1 MHNDPPP
8 QSAATAGPGGKPGA
22 GNDPASR
29 PRGRNWPLQTVDE
42 LPARCDVVVVGGGI
56 AGVSVLHHLA
66 AAGVDAALLERD
78 RVGGGATGAAVGVLS
93 PPLRQSYHE
102 IASRRGPEVAH
113 TLWRLADR
121 SISALAEALAAT
133 GEAADAELDLAGGHV
148 LAEPHTLH
156 EIEQSFQSLLDAGFP
171 VTWLDGAE
179 VRRRTAGRGFLGGFR
194 LAGGGSLNPAATAR
208 ILAGQAVAAGGLVA
222 EQAQVREIVRESGGL
237 VCRLRDG
244 RDVRAEMV
252 VYAVHTEARRF
263 SSLLGDEVVPIR
275 GQALAAEIVEG
286 SIPDGAWSTHWK
298 LNTWRRSP
306 AGRLHLGGWR
316 HDAWDRSYWKTR
328 PEVDE
333 TMQEALLAW
342 FRHAFPDVRL
352 KVTGRWSGIFG
363 WTADYM
369 PMVGPLPGLS
379 DELVVSG
386 FSGGG
391 LPFAFA
397 CGRMIADMVAGRDP
411 GPEAALFAP
420 RRFVG

>member
-1 MHNDPPP
+1 ME
-8 QSAATAGPGGKPGA
+8 
-22 GNDPASR
+22 
-29 PRGRNWPLQTVDE
+29 TVAE

-56 AGVSVLHHLA
+56 AGVSALHHLA
-66 AAGVDAALLERD
+66 AAGVDAVLLERD
-78 RVGGGATGAAVGVLS
+78 RVGGGATGTAVGVLS

-102 IASRRGPEVAH
+102 TASRRGPEVARMI
-113 TLWRLADR
+113 WRFAER
-121 SISALAEALAAT
+121 SISDLAHALSAR
-133 GEAADAELDLAGGHV
+133 GEAADGELDLAGGHV

-156 EIEQSFQSLLDAGFP
+156 EVERSFQSLAEAGFP
-171 VTWLDGAE
+171 VTWLEAAD
-179 VRRRTAGRGFLGGFR
+179 VRGQTGGRGFLGGFR
-194 LAGGGSLNPAATAR
+194 LAGGGALNPAATAR
-208 ILAGQAVAAGGLVA
+208 ILAGQAMAAGGLVA
-222 EQAQVREIVRESGGL
+222 EGAHVSEVARESGGL

-244 RDVRAEMV
+244 REVHAEMV

-275 GQALAAEIVEG
+275 GQALAAEILDGTV
-286 SIPDGAWSTHWK
+286 PDGAWSTHWK

-333 TMQEALLAW
+333 NMQEALLTW

-352 KVTGRWSGIFG
+352 RVTGRWSGIFG

-379 DELVVSG
+379 DELVIAG

-391 LPFAFA
+391 LPFAFG
-397 CGRMIADMVAGRDP
+397 CGRMVADMIVGRDP
-411 GPEAALFAP
+411 GPEAVLFSP
-420 RRFVG
+420 RRFVA